1 MNMQAFICAALL
13 CGVATAQAHVR
24 VESVKPA
31 DKSHVQ
37 APAAIE
43 LGFSEPA
50 YLAELTLQR
59 GKEPARKLK
68 IPTTEDSVVVTVPLP
83 PLAAGTYVVTYSVQ
97 SDDGHTTKGRFT
109 FTVEAAVPAQSGASK
124 DAHP

>member
-1 MNMQAFICAALL
+1 MRVHAFICAALL
-13 CGVATAQAHVR
+13 FGAAAAQAHVK

-31 DKSHVQ
+31 DKSRVR

-59 GKEPARKLK
+59 EKEPARPLK
-68 IPTTEDSVVVTVPLP
+68 IPATEAAVVVAVPLP
-83 PLAAGTYVVTYSVQ
+83 PLAAGNYVVTYRVE
-97 SDDGHTTKGRFT
+97 SDDGHTTTGRIT
-109 FTVEAAVPAQSGASK
+109 FSVDPAAKEARP
-124 DAHP
+124 